1 MALLEILEILLMML
15 DGGLELLDVLGATL
29 TEGRLCLT
37 VTLFAFFR
45 RGINLARGD
54 QSPAM
59 VCHDGE
65 GSSSLVY
72 DLLSFW
78 EQAPGPGLPGP
89 RRRLDGHQS
98 RHPRLNQMS
107 SRRC

>member
-45 RGINLARGD
+45 RGIYLARRD
-54 QSPAM
+54 QSQPHRRWLVMIGRGAT
-59 VCHDGE
+59 HWFTTSFSF
-65 GSSSLVY
+65 GS
-72 DLLSFW
+72 
-78 EQAPGPGLPGP
+78 
-89 RRRLDGHQS
+89 RRRALACQVRS
-98 RHPRLNQMS
+98 AV
-107 SRRC
+107 